1 MRLKS
6 IKLAGFKSFVDPT
19 NVALPSNMCAVVGP
33 NGCGKSNI
41 IDAVRWVM
49 GESSAKNLRGESMAD
64 VIFNGSGNRQPV
76 GQASIELVF
85 DNSDGGIGGEY
96 ALYSE
101 ISTRRQVTRDGQSE
115 YFLNG
120 TKCRRRDI
128 TDIFL
133 GTGLGPRSYAIIEQG
148 MISRLIESKPEEL
161 RVFIEEAAGISKYKE
176 RRRETESRMR
186 RTLENLERLT
196 DLRDELGRQLQHLQ
210 RQSQAAERYKELKRE
225 ERDLKQRLLASQ
237 WRDLRDRSAAAA
249 SDVGEHEVRLEEV
262 FAEQQ
267 AVDTRLEAHRVTHS
281 ERTDELGAV
290 QARFYAIGAEVSR
303 VEQEIR
309 YQGERAEQLES
320 DLAATR
326 AGLDEAQRH
335 VTEDGGRLEGWEA
348 ELAALAPELSG
359 LRERAAT
366 AGSGLAAAEE
376 QMQSW
381 QSDWDEFN
389 QRAAAPRQEAEVQQS
404 RIQHLEHSLSRLK
417 RRLEQ
422 LDQERDAQG
431 ESAAL
436 ETLEVLRREHAER
449 AEEMDAAGRSQQALE
464 AELGKC
470 RETRRHEQE
479 ALNEMRSRLQTLR
492 GRQASLEA
500 LQQAARKRA
509 EGGGVGA
516 WLAERG
522 LEGRP
527 RVLDGLG
534 VEPRWQRAVEV
545 VLGGALQ
552 GVQVDGLKEHVP
564 AIAALHSGELTL
576 LEPFAGP
583 TAPSLPETSLAARL
597 LPGDMREA
605 VVPLLINVH
614 CGQDAEDAMRRRSEL
629 AAGESLITPDGLWV
643 GRNWVR
649 SLHGDDAEEGT
660 LARQRELD
668 ELQTELEALA
678 ADEAKARAA
687 LAEAESAMETAELEL
702 RRSRGHAAEVAGQK
716 ADALARLRAEEA
728 RHEQV
733 LARRERLE
741 KEQSDLRGQFE
752 HEQQAVAEARGMLAA
767 AIETMEGD
775 TADRE
780 TRLAQRDSLRS
791 ALDAARAEAHQGRD
805 TAHQAALRHQSLVT
819 QSETIRDSL
828 TRSRNQVETLGARL
842 SELENAR
849 SENDSPLDELK
860 RGLEE
865 QLGLRLESEN
875 ELSTAR
881 QALANIEHTL
891 RETEKERLEVERRA
905 GELREQLES
914 RRLKLAGLQH
924 EQATI
929 ADQLEEVGGDL
940 ETLVA
945 ALPETVDMEGL
956 RGELERCGNRIIRL
970 GPINLAAV
978 DEYRQQSERKQ
989 YLDAQN
995 EDLET
1000 ALGTLE
1006 AAIRKIDR
1014 ETRSRFKETF
1024 DQVNSGLQ
1032 ELFPRVFGGGSASLE
1047 MTGDDLLDTGVSIL
1061 ARPPGKKNSTIHLLS
1076 GGEKA
1081 LTAIALVFS
1090 IFQLNPAPFCM
1101 LDEVDAPLD
1110 DANVGRYARMV
1121 REMSEK
1127 VQFVFITHN
1136 KITMEMADH
1145 LMGVTMHEPGVS
1157 RLVSV
1162 DVEEAAELAAS

>member
-19 NVALPSNMCAVVGP
+19 TVSLPSNMCCVVGP

-96 ALYSE
+96 ASYSE
-101 ISTRRQVTRDGQSE
+101 ISTRRQVTRDGQSD

-161 RVFIEEAAGISKYKE
+161 RIFIEEAAGISKYKE

-196 DLRDELGRQLQHLQ
+196 DLRDELGRQLQHLE

-225 ERDLKQRLLASQ
+225 ERALRQQLLAAQ
-237 WRDLRDRSAAAA
+237 WRDLDEREAAAA
-249 SDVGEHEVRLEEV
+249 RDVGEHEVRLEEV

-267 AVDTRLEAHRVTHS
+267 NVDTRLEEHRLHHS

-303 VEQEIR
+303 IEQEIR
-309 YQGERAEQLES
+309 YQGERAEQLAS
-320 DLAATR
+320 DLATTR
-326 AGLDEAQRH
+326 AGLEQAERH
-335 VTEDGGRLEGWEA
+335 LTEDGNRLEGWER
-348 ELAALAPELSG
+348 ELAALEPELG
-359 LRERAAT
+359 TLRERAAE
-366 AGSGLAAAEE
+366 AGAGLAAAEE

-381 QSDWDEFN
+381 QGDWDEFN
-389 QRAAAPRQEAEVQQS
+389 QRSATPRQEAEVQQS
-404 RIQHLEHSLSRLK
+404 RIQHLEHSLGRLQK
-417 RRLEQ
+417 RLEQ
-422 LDQERDAQG
+422 LEQERAAQG
-431 ESAAL
+431 NDRAL
-436 ETLEVLRREHAER
+436 ETL
-449 AEEMDAAGRSQQALE
+449 QALRE
-464 AELGKC
+464 EQAMQDAELEMFAEQ
-470 RETRRHEQE
+470 RHSLEEQVSEHRRQQQEGQEQ
-479 ALNEMRSRLQTLR
+479 LNELRSRLQTCR

-500 LQQAARKRA
+500 LQQAARERA
-509 EGGGVGA
+509 EGDGVGG
-516 WLAERG
+516 WLEQHG
-522 LEGRP
+522 LAGRP
-527 RVLDGLG
+527 RVLDSLS
-534 VEPRWQRAVEV
+534 VAPRWQRAVEV
-545 VLGGALQ
+545 VLGSALQ
-552 GVQVDGLKEHVP
+552 GVHVDALGPH
-564 AIAALHSGELTL
+564 AAALRDIDRGDLTL
-576 LEPFAGP
+576 LENPSGP
-583 TAPSLPETSLAARL
+583 QDIPQQSLAAQL
-597 LPGDMREA
+597 DGGA
-605 VVPLLINVH
+605 GAASVAPLLVNVLTA
-614 CGQDAEDAMRRRSEL
+614 DSAEDALHRRAEL
-629 AAGESLITPDGLWV
+629 APGQSLITAEGLWF

-649 SLHGDDAEEGT
+649 SLHGDESEEGS
-660 LARQRELD
+660 LARQRELEELASQVD
-668 ELQTELEALA
+668 ELERLEA
-678 ADEAKARAA
+678 EARERLDGGKQR
-687 LAEAESAMETAELEL
+687 LETAEVEL
-702 RRSRGHAAEVAGQK
+702 RTCRGRSDETASKR
-716 ADALARLRAEEA
+716 ADAMARLRAEEA
-728 RHEQV
+728 RQEQL

-741 KEQSDLRGQFE
+741 KEQGDLRGQFE
-752 HEQQAVAEARGMLAA
+752 HEQAAVAEARQRLAS
-767 AIETMEGD
+767 AIEDMERD
-775 TADRE
+775 TADRDE
-780 TRLAQRDSLRS
+780 RLSRRDALRS
-791 ALDAARAEAHQGRD
+791 QLDAARAAAHQSRD
-805 TAHQAALRHQSLVT
+805 AAHQAALRHQSLVT
-819 QSETIRDSL
+819 QSETIRDAL
-828 TRSRNQVETLGARL
+828 ARSREQVETLTARL
-842 SELENAR
+842 AELESAR
-849 SENDSPLDELK
+849 SANDSPVDELK
-860 RGLEE
+860 ANLEE
-865 QLGLRLESEN
+865 QLQLRLAAEG
-875 ELSTAR
+875 ELTSAR
-881 QALANIEHTL
+881 QALADVEHQL
-891 RETEKERLEVERRA
+891 RETEKERLHVERRA
-905 GELREQLES
+905 AELREQLEA
-914 RRLKLAGLQH
+914 RRLTLQGLRH
-924 EQATI
+924 EKGTV
-929 ADQLEEVGGDL
+929 ADQLDSLG
-940 ETLVA
+940 
-945 ALPETVDMEGL
+945 
-956 RGELERCGNRIIRL
+956 GELERLVAELPEVVDVEALARELERCANRIARL

-978 DEYRQQSERKQ
+978 DEYRQQSERKH

-995 EDLET
+995 EDLES
-1000 ALGTLE
+1000 ALATLE
-1006 AAIRKIDR
+1006 SAIRKIDR

-1024 DQVNSGLQ
+1024 DKVNSGLQ

-1047 MTGDDLLDTGVSIL
+1047 MTGEDLLDTGVSIL

>member
-1 MRLKS
+1 
-6 IKLAGFKSFVDPT
+6 
-19 NVALPSNMCAVVGP
+19 
-33 NGCGKSNI
+33 
-41 IDAVRWVM
+41 
-49 GESSAKNLRGESMAD
+49 
-64 VIFNGSGNRQPV
+64 
-76 GQASIELVF
+76 
-85 DNSDGGIGGEY
+85 
-96 ALYSE
+96 
-101 ISTRRQVTRDGQSE
+101 
-115 YFLNG
+115 
-120 TKCRRRDI
+120 
-128 TDIFL
+128 
-133 GTGLGPRSYAIIEQG
+133 
-148 MISRLIESKPEEL
+148 
-161 RVFIEEAAGISKYKE
+161 
-176 RRRETESRMR
+176 
-186 RTLENLERLT
+186 
-196 DLRDELGRQLQHLQ
+196 
-210 RQSQAAERYKELKRE
+210 
-225 ERDLKQRLLASQ
+225 
-237 WRDLRDRSAAAA
+237 
-249 SDVGEHEVRLEEV
+249 
-262 FAEQQ
+262 
-267 AVDTRLEAHRVTHS
+267 
-281 ERTDELGAV
+281 
-290 QARFYAIGAEVSR
+290 
-303 VEQEIR
+303 
-309 YQGERAEQLES
+309 
-320 DLAATR
+320 
-326 AGLDEAQRH
+326 
-335 VTEDGGRLEGWEA
+335 
-348 ELAALAPELSG
+348 
-359 LRERAAT
+359 
-366 AGSGLAAAEE
+366 
-376 QMQSW
+376 
-381 QSDWDEFN
+381 
-389 QRAAAPRQEAEVQQS
+389 
-404 RIQHLEHSLSRLK
+404 
-417 RRLEQ
+417 
-422 LDQERDAQG
+422 

-552 GVQVDGLKEHVP
+552 GVQVDGLAEHVP

-576 LEPFAGP
+576 LEPSAGP

-614 CGQDAEDAMRRRSEL
+614 CAQDAEDAMRRRSEL

-881 QALANIEHTL
+881 QALADIEHTL

-929 ADQLEEVGGDL
+929 GDQLEEVGGDL